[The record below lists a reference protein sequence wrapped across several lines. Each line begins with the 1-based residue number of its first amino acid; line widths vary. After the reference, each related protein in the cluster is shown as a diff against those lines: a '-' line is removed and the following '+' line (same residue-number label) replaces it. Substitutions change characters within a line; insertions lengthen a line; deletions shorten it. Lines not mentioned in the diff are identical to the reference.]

1 VVAGPTI
8 VLIFPIFAI
17 FPILGGRPRPLVFAE
32 RGDFF
37 MPFETAPAASDGGR
51 DTTARI
57 AAAQRGAARARARG
71 VAVALGL
78 LAVLAG
84 ALVAA
89 VLIGPTRFS
98 AAEVVSALARR
109 LTGGAA
115 AGWRDTAIVSVRL
128 PRALVALL
136 VGGGLAVAGAA
147 LQGLFRNPLADPGV
161 LGVSSG
167 ASLGAV
173 LAISSGLAGR
183 AIWALPLAAFGGAA
197 ADALL
202 VFAIAARRGRGRL
215 FSGTLLL
222 VGVAVGALNVS
233 LTTFV
238 LSAALA
244 RYDAGRQ
251 IVYWLL
257 GGLEARTWDHVWL
270 GAPPML
276 VGVAVIAAHAR
287 ELDALLLGELGASS
301 VGVDVGRVRL
311 RVVWAT
317 ALVVGAAVAIAG
329 PIGFVGLL
337 VPHLI
342 RLGVGPGHRVL
353 LPLAFIGGGLFLVVA
368 DIAARTLSVREIP
381 VGVVTAAIGAPTF
394 LVLLLRRRTVGTVS

>member
-1 VVAGPTI
+1 
-8 VLIFPIFAI
+8 
-17 FPILGGRPRPLVFAE
+17 
-32 RGDFF
+32 
-37 MPFETAPAASDGGR
+37 MPFETAPAASTRGR
-51 DTTARI
+51 DTAAQI

-71 VAVALGL
+71 GAVALGL
-78 LAVLAG
+78 VAVLAG
-84 ALVAA
+84 AVVAA
-89 VLIGPTRFS
+89 LLIGPTRFS
-98 AAEVVSALARR
+98 AAEVVGAIARR
-109 LTGGAA
+109 LRGAAA

-128 PRALVALL
+128 PRAVVALL

-173 LAISSGLAGR
+173 LAISSGIAGR
-183 AIWALPLAAFGGAA
+183 AVWALPLAAFGGAA

-301 VGVDVGRVRL
+301 VGVDVARVRL

-342 RLGVGPGHRVL
+342 RLAVGPGHRAL

-394 LVLLLRRRTVGTVS
+394 LILLMRRRTVGTVP

>member
-1 VVAGPTI
+1 
-8 VLIFPIFAI
+8 
-17 FPILGGRPRPLVFAE
+17 
-32 RGDFF
+32 
-37 MPFETAPAASDGGR
+37 MPSETAPAAREELAGGR
-51 DTTARI
+51 DTTAEI
-57 AAAQRGAARARARG
+57 AAVRRGAARARARRA
-71 VAVALGL
+71 AVALGL
-78 LAVLAG
+78 VVVLAG
-84 ALVAA
+84 AVIAA
-89 VLIGPTRFS
+89 LLIGPTRFS
-98 AAEVVSALARR
+98 IAEVVGALGRR
-109 LTGGAA
+109 LRGGE
-115 AGWRDTAIVSVRL
+115 AGSWRDTAIVAVRM
-128 PRALVALL
+128 PRAVVALL

-183 AIWALPLAAFGGAA
+183 AVWALPLAAFLGAA
-197 ADALL
+197 ADALV
-202 VFAIAARRGRGRL
+202 VFGIAARRGRGRL

-270 GAPPML
+270 GAVPML

-301 VGVDVGRVRL
+301 VGVDVTRVRL

-317 ALVVGAAVAIAG
+317 ALVVGTAVAIAG

-337 VPHLI
+337 VPHLV
-342 RLGVGPGHRVL
+342 RLGVGPGHRAL
-353 LPLAFIGGGLFLVVA
+353 LPLAFLGGGLFLVVA
-368 DIAARTLSVREIP
+368 DIAARTLSAREIP
-381 VGVVTAAIGAPTF
+381 VGVMTAAIGAPTF
-394 LVLLLRRRTVGTVS
+394 LILLLRRQTVGTVS

>member
-1 VVAGPTI
+1 
-8 VLIFPIFAI
+8 
-17 FPILGGRPRPLVFAE
+17 
-32 RGDFF
+32 
-37 MPFETAPAASDGGR
+37 MPSETAPAAPAGGR
-51 DTTARI
+51 DTTTEI
-57 AAAQRGAARARARG
+57 AAAQRGAARVRARG
-71 VAVALGL
+71 GAVALGL

-84 ALVAA
+84 AVVAA

-98 AAEVVSALARR
+98 VAEVLGAMGRR
-109 LTGGAA
+109 LTGGAS
-115 AGWRDTAIVSVRL
+115 AGWRDIAIVSVRL

-183 AIWALPLAAFGGAA
+183 AVWVLPLAAFVGAA
-197 ADALL
+197 ADALV

-276 VGVAVIAAHAR
+276 VGIAVIVAHAR

-301 VGVDVGRVRL
+301 VGVDVARVRL

-342 RLGVGPGHRVL
+342 RLGVGPGHRAL

-394 LVLLLRRRTVGTVS
+394 LILLMRRRTVGTVS

>member
-1 VVAGPTI
+1 
-8 VLIFPIFAI
+8 
-17 FPILGGRPRPLVFAE
+17 
-32 RGDFF
+32 
-37 MPFETAPAASDGGR
+37 MPFETAPAAGTEPR
-51 DTTARI
+51 RAPATTAEIQNAR
-57 AAAQRGAARARARG
+57 RRAARARLAIG
-71 VAVALGL
+71 LGLAVVVAAAVVVAL
-78 LAVLAG
+78 
-84 ALVAA
+84 LV
-89 VLIGPTRFS
+89 GPTRLS
-98 AAEVVSALARR
+98 IAEVVGALGRR
-109 LTGGAA
+109 LSGREAA
-115 AGWRDTAIVSVRL
+115 SWRDTVVVSVRL

-136 VGGGLAVAGAA
+136 VGGGFAVAGAA

-173 LAISSGLAGR
+173 VAISAGIAGR
-183 AIWALPLAAFGGAA
+183 AIWTLPLAAFVGAA
-197 ADALL
+197 VDVLV

-257 GGLEARTWDHVWL
+257 GALEARTWDHVLL
-270 GAPPML
+270 GTPAVL
-276 VGVAVIAAHAR
+276 LGVAVITAHAR
-287 ELDALLLGELGASS
+287 ELDALLLGEMGAAS
-301 VGVDVGRVRL
+301 VGVDVARVRL
-311 RVVWAT
+311 RVVLAS
-317 ALVVGAAVAIAG
+317 ALVVGASVAVAG

-342 RLGVGPGHRVL
+342 RLAVGSAHRAL
-353 LPLAFIGGGLFLVVA
+353 LPLAFLGGGLFLLIADVV
-368 DIAARTLSVREIP
+368 ARTLPAREIP
-381 VGVVTAAIGAPTF
+381 VGVVTAAIGAPAF
-394 LVLLLRRRTVGTVS
+394 LILLLRRRTGEAVS

>member
-1 VVAGPTI
+1 LTT
-8 VLIFPIFAI
+8 VLGSRA
-17 FPILGGRPRPLVFAE
+17 V
-32 RGDFF
+32 
-37 MPFETAPAASDGGR
+37 
-51 DTTARI
+51 DTTAELETAR
-57 AAAQRGAARARARG
+57 RRAARARAG
-71 VAVALGL
+71 LGLGLAAVVAAAVIVAL
-78 LAVLAG
+78 
-84 ALVAA
+84 
-89 VLIGPTRFS
+89 LIGPSRLS
-98 AAEVVSALARR
+98 IAEVVGAIGRR
-109 LTGGAA
+109 LAGQGAA
-115 AGWRDTAIVSVRL
+115 SWRDTVVVSVRL

-173 LAISSGLAGR
+173 LAISAGIAGR
-183 AIWALPLAAFGGAA
+183 AVWTLPLAAFAGAA

-257 GGLEARTWDHVWL
+257 GALEARTWDHVWL
-270 GAPPML
+270 GAPAVL
-276 VGVAVIAAHAR
+276 VGVTIIAAHAR

-301 VGVDVGRVRL
+301 VGVDVVQVRL
-311 RVVWAT
+311 RVVLAS
-317 ALVVGAAVAIAG
+317 ALVVGASVAVAG

-342 RLGVGPGHRVL
+342 RLAVGPGHRTLV
-353 LPLAFIGGGLFLVVA
+353 PLAFLGGGLFLLVA
-368 DIAARTLSVREIP
+368 DVIARTVAPREIP
-381 VGVVTAAIGAPTF
+381 VGVVTAAIGAPAF
-394 LVLLLRRRTVGTVS
+394 LLLLLRRRTVGTVS

>member
-1 VVAGPTI
+1 
-8 VLIFPIFAI
+8 
-17 FPILGGRPRPLVFAE
+17 
-32 RGDFF
+32 
-37 MPFETAPAASDGGR
+37 MPSETAPAAPARGR
-51 DTTARI
+51 ETTAEI
-57 AAAQRGAARARARG
+57 AAAKRGAARVRARG
-71 VAVALGL
+71 GVVALGL
-78 LAVLAG
+78 SAVLA
-84 ALVAA
+84 ATVVAA

-98 AAEVVSALARR
+98 IAEVLGAVGRR
-109 LTGGAA
+109 IAGGRE
-115 AGWRDTAIVSVRL
+115 AGWRDIAIVSVRL

-173 LAISSGLAGR
+173 LAISSGIAGR
-183 AIWALPLAAFGGAA
+183 AVWALPLAAFGGAA
-197 ADALL
+197 ADALV

-287 ELDALLLGELGASS
+287 ELDALLLGDLGASS
-301 VGVDVGRVRL
+301 VGVDVARVRL

-337 VPHLI
+337 VPHLV
-342 RLGVGPGHRVL
+342 RLGVGPGHRTL
-353 LPLAFIGGGLFLVVA
+353 LPLAFLGGGLFLLTA

-394 LVLLLRRRTVGTVS
+394 LILLMRRRTMGTVS